1 MSRDA
6 QRLYTTP
13 GAFRRAITDRLRA
26 IAEPHGPW
34 PLADLQRQ
42 FAYDRLLS
50 RLYLLDDGWVVKGAT
65 ALLARRIAVRHT
77 IDLDIYRAAERR
89 QAEFDL
95 RSSLTIDT
103 GDWFTFGAGRGAP
116 VADGTTGVRIPIVA
130 RVGLTAWA
138 SFHVDVVADGVR
150 MTGVPDEVS
159 ALTDIEIPGLVQ
171 PRYLAYPITDHI
183 ADKVC
188 ATFERHGPEQ
198 RPSTR
203 FKDLVDLQT
212 LITKAHVNADDQ
224 RHALTSEADRRRLHL
239 PQHFDVPDRR
249 SWTTGYAAEA
259 RRARTP
265 VLRTLDEALAL
276 VRPYLDPILDGT
288 GTGDWDPE
296 ERMWKPPLPA
306 RT

>member
-1 MSRDA
+1 MSLDSPRP
-6 QRLYTTP
+6 YTTP
-13 GAFRRAITDRLRA
+13 MAFRRAVTDRLRA

-77 IDLDIYRAAERR
+77 VDLDVYRAAERQ
-89 QAEFDL
+89 QAERDL
-95 RSSLTIDT
+95 RSALALDA
-103 GDWFTFGAGRGAP
+103 GDWFIFEAGRGTP

-130 RVGLTAWA
+130 RIGPTPWA
-138 SFHVDVVADGVR
+138 NFHVDVVADGVR
-150 MTGVPDEVS
+150 MTGAPDEVS
-159 ALTDIEIPGLVQ
+159 TLTGIEIPGLVQ

-183 ADKVC
+183 ADKTC

-212 LITKAHVNADDQ
+212 LIAEAHVDADDQ
-224 RHALTSEADRRRLHL
+224 RRALSSEAGRRHL
-239 PQHFDVPDRR
+239 ELPVHFDVPERR
-249 SWTTGYAAEA
+249 TWVAGYAAEA

-265 VLRTLDEALAL
+265 VARTLDEALAL

-288 GTGDWDPE
+288 GTGAWHPE
-296 ERMWKPPLPA
+296 DGVWKPALP
-306 RT
+306 